1 MKRTLDN
8 TSPIVAKI
16 NVTPI
21 IDVSL
26 VLVIILMVTAPML
39 TLPAVNVQLP
49 SAMTKGPDAD
59 AKVSITLGAHS
70 ELAINENMVNPA
82 LFVPTLQALL
92 AKHADEDMLVII
104 RADETVPYASVR
116 KILSDARAAGAA
128 RIAIATLQG
137 EKVKL

>member
-1 MKRTLDN
+1 MKRILDN
-8 TSPIVAKI
+8 TTQIVAKI

-26 VLVIILMVTAPML
+26 VLVIILLVTTPMF
-39 TLPAVNVQLP
+39 TLPAVNVNLP
-49 SAMTKGPDAD
+49 PAKTKSADAE
-59 AKVSITLGAHS
+59 AKVSVTLGANS
-70 ELAINENMVNPA
+70 ELAINESIVNPA
-82 LFVPTLQALL
+82 LFVPALRALL
-92 AKHADEDMLVII
+92 AKHEGADVLVII

-116 KILSDARAAGAA
+116 KVLADAREAGAA

>member
-49 SAMTKGPDAD
+49 AAQTKGPDAD

-92 AKHADEDMLVII
+92 AKHANEDLLVIV

-116 KILSDARAAGAA
+116 KILADARAAGAS